1 MKIQLLK
8 EVIKLE
14 RDNDLIN
21 LKEKIGKIRDIDLY
35 LSKKS
40 KNEKLL
46 NFIFTSTEDS
56 LIKRNI
62 IKNLKVSDIE
72 IFKIK
77 LNENYLI
84 AEILDNP
91 NVKEELLL
99 NLLKT
104 RESFLVRV
112 KIGSHPNLSKET
124 ILELSK
130 LKENLPLKKGLAI
143 NINTP
148 IEVLKLL
155 SKEEDLEILKN
166 VARNQNTPIDII
178 NNLYKKNNIILDY
191 SLCYNPSLHQENK
204 DVLYKILSR
213 YYNKNNEL
221 NLINFSL
228 ANNEYTNSSILTK
241 LAKDNNNIKIK
252 KLVAKNKNTPIEVL
266 KELSK
271 KKFNEEI
278 FGELASNSN
287 TPIEILEEFASN
299 SSTNIK
305 LNLIK
310 NPNIS
315 SSILQKFYEDE
326 NENEEVRFQAY
337 IHDNFKK
344 Y

>member
-8 EVIKLE
+8 EVIELD

-46 NFIFTSTEDS
+46 KFIFTSTKDS
-56 LIKRNI
+56 LVKRNI

-72 IFKIK
+72 TFKIG
-77 LNENYLI
+77 LYEEYLI
-84 AEILDNP
+84 LDILDSP

-99 NLLKT
+99 KLLET
-104 RESFLVRV
+104 RKSFLVRV
-112 KIGSHPNLSKET
+112 KIGSHPNLSKEK

-130 LKENLPLKKGLAI
+130 LKENSPLKKGLAI

-148 IEVLKLL
+148 IEVLELL
-155 SKEEDLEILKN
+155 SKEEDLEILRN
-166 VARNQNTPIDII
+166 VARNPNIPINII
-178 NNLYKKNNIILDY
+178 DNLYKKNNIIIDC

-204 DVLYKILSR
+204 EVLDKILSR
-213 YYNKNNEL
+213 YSNKNKEL
-221 NLINFSL
+221 NLINFNL

-241 LAKDNNNIKIK
+241 LARNESTEIK

-266 KELSK
+266 KEFSEYS
-271 KKFNEEI
+271 NEKILE
-278 FGELASNSN
+278 ELVSNSN
-287 TPIEILEEFASN
+287 TPIEILEKLASN
-299 SSTNIK
+299 STTNIK

-310 NPNIS
+310 NPNIPS
-315 SSILQKFYEDE
+315 FILQNFYEDE
-326 NENEEVRFQAY
+326 NVDEEVKFQAY

>member
-104 RESFLVRV
+104 RQSFLVRV

-130 LKENLPLKKGLAI
+130 LKEELPLKKGLAI

-166 VARNQNTPIDII
+166 VARNPNTPIDII

-204 DVLYKILSR
+204 DVLYKILNR
-213 YYNKNNEL
+213 YYNKNEEL
-221 NLINFSL
+221 KLINFSL

-241 LAKDNNNIKIK
+241 LVEDNNNIEIK

>member
-14 RDNDLIN
+14 RDNDIIN

-46 NFIFTSTEDS
+46 NFIFTSTKDS

-72 IFKIK
+72 TFKIE

-99 NLLKT
+99 KLLKT
-104 RESFLVRV
+104 KESFLVRV
-112 KIGSHPNLSKET
+112 KIGYHPNLSKET

-130 LKENLPLKKGLAI
+130 LKEDLPLKKGLAI

-148 IEVLKLL
+148 IEVLILL

-178 NNLYKKNNIILDY
+178 NNLYNKNNIILDY

-213 YYNKNNEL
+213 YYNKNEEL
-221 NLINFSL
+221 KLINFSL

-241 LAKDNNNIKIK
+241 LAEDNNNIEIK

-266 KELSK
+266 KKISK
-271 KKFNEEI
+271 KNFNEEI

-287 TPIEILEEFASN
+287 TPIEILEELASN
-299 SSTNIK
+299 SSINIK

-310 NPNIS
+310 NPNIP